1 MKAVRLLAVILVAAG
16 CKSPTEPTKL
26 FYRELALDCRPAGS
40 DVQCTASI
48 YDEGDVTTK
57 SAWSSQGA
65 PGTFI
70 APGHFVPSGRGE
82 VAISARYQTF
92 EPPLKTIF
100 LVDPAAQA
108 RPLSLLD
115 VAVDD
120 AVTRAPIT
128 GVEVR
133 ILDGYATGRTA
144 VTKDGFCRLERVQ
157 TGETFT
163 VRVARSGYKTV
174 EISHRID
181 WPPTFTAYLEI
192 ALQPQ

>member
-1 MKAVRLLAVILVAAG
+1 MTAGRLLAVILLAVG

-26 FYRELALDCRPAGS
+26 FYRELILDCRPAGS
-40 DVQCTASI
+40 NVQCTASI
-48 YDEGDVTTK
+48 FDEGDVTTK
-57 SAWSSQGA
+57 STWFSQGA
-65 PGTFI
+65 TGTFV
-70 APGHFVPSGRGE
+70 APGHFVPAARGE

-120 AVTRAPIT
+120 AVARAPIT
-128 GVEVR
+128 GVEVQ
-133 ILDGYATGRTA
+133 ILDGYAAGRTA

-163 VRVARSGYKTV
+163 VRVSRSGYKTV

-181 WPPTFTAYLEI
+181 WPSTFTAYLKV